1 MSRTPKKRFARH
13 VRAGPAG
20 AHSRIMTQLPDPR
33 ITVLSAAA
41 RRLLPPSDDV
51 AAALCALTDADLLR
65 LRALARLRA
74 RALPPGGVGWP
85 DLLQEAVLR
94 ALDGSRRWPPG
105 VPLIAF
111 MGGIMRSLCA
121 DHWRQCRREGTAL
134 SAAAGLMANTLEEV
148 AESTPD
154 HSPGSDPERSYAST
168 QALASLDRLFA
179 DDSVA
184 LRVLAGLADDLPAA
198 EIRLHY
204 GLSEVEYDTA
214 RRRIRR
220 TLLRHGLAWSCGR

>member
-1 MSRTPKKRFARH
+1 
-13 VRAGPAG
+13 
-20 AHSRIMTQLPDPR
+20 MTQLPHPH
-33 ITVLSAAA
+33 SAEHSGAA
-41 RRLLPPSDDV
+41 RGLLPPSGDV
-51 AAALCALTDADLLR
+51 AAALGSLTDADLLR
-65 LRALARLRA
+65 LRAVARLRA
-74 RALPPGGVGWP
+74 RALPPGGAGWP

-111 MGGIMRSLCA
+111 MGGIMRSLCTE
-121 DHWRQCRREGTAL
+121 HWRRYRREGTAFP
-134 SAAAGLMANTLEEV
+134 AAAGMANSWESA
-148 AESTPD
+148 AESMPD
-154 HSPGSDPERSYAST
+154 PAPGSDPERSYAST

-179 DDSVA
+179 NDPVA
-184 LRVLAGLADDLPAA
+184 LRVLAGLADDLSAA

-220 TLLRHGLAWSCGR
+220 SLLRHGLAWSCGR